1 MYCSNENQE
10 QKALFDWARVSGI
23 KDIDLM
29 FAIPN
34 GGRRD
39 ARTGA
44 ILKKT
49 GVKAGVPDIF
59 LPIMSG
65 EYGGLFI
72 EMKRRK
78 GGTVSKAQTRYI
90 DELAKQGYKVSIC
103 KGWTEAREVIM
114 DYLKDRR

>member
-1 MYCSNENQE
+1 MIGSSENQE
-10 QKALFDWARVSGI
+10 QKALFDWATISGI
-23 KDIDLM
+23 KELGLM

-59 LPIMSG
+59 LPIMKNK
-65 EYGGLFI
+65 YGGMFI
-72 EMKRRK
+72 EMKRQK
-78 GGTVSKAQTRYI
+78 GGQTSKAQKKYI
-90 DELAKQGYKVSIC
+90 EELKAQGYMTVVC
-103 KGWTEAREVIM
+103 KGWVEARDAILE
-114 DYLKDRR
+114 YLKKE